1 MSTALG
7 EYPSGHMA
15 PKPSSRWFRNPKI
28 TTTVPSGATTGT
40 IEVVTPS
47 GTLSSNVSFQVQ
59 S

>member
-1 MSTALG
+1 VEHSRGAKALFAVV
-7 EYPSGHMA
+7 S
-15 PKPSSRWFRNPKI
+15 KSDI

-47 GTLSSNVSFQVQ
+47 STLSSNVSFQVQ